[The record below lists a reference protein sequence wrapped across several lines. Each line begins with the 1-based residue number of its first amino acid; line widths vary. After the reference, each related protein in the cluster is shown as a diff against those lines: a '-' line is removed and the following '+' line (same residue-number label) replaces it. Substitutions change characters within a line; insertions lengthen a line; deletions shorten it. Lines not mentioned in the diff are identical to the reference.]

1 MQMSDKMSTY
11 ELTHSFAIQIANLKN
26 EAYIQAIRK
35 WAAENNFDEVDIL
48 DDRALK
54 EVITLGV
61 GEYQRMYGHLGR
73 DMLLHMDNI
82 KNLQR

>member
-1 MQMSDKMSTY
+1 MQMPDNMNIC
-11 ELTHSFAIQIANLKN
+11 ELTHSFAVQIANLKDD
-26 EAYIQAIRK
+26 AYIQAIRK

-61 GEYQRMYGHLGR
+61 KEYQRMYGHLGK